1 MKKIIFLGDSIT
13 DDSHCFLENPLGNGY
28 VNMVAEKLNDSDGG
42 RKKYDIMNR
51 GHDGFT
57 IHELQ
62 AGSVGGGRFTASKFR
77 IEEIESLTSTD
88 WESNINMTVDVN
100 EEGVSTSLKQFT
112 KTGGYNALTK

>member
-57 IHELQ
+57 IH
-62 AGSVGGGRFTASKFR
+62 GVKR
-77 IEEIESLTSTD
+77 ILEKECILKRPDVVSILIGCNDVWTRMCDAKGLLEEHFATCYEPI
-88 WESNINMTVDVN
+88 
-100 EEGVSTSLKQFT
+100 LKHITQE
-112 KTGGYNALTK
+112 

>member
-1 MKKIIFLGDSIT
+1 M
-13 DDSHCFLENPLGNGY
+13 
-28 VNMVAEKLNDSDGG
+28 NMVAEKLNDSDGG

-100 EEGVSTSLKQFT
+100 EEGVITTNPEIIEENVKNKISSLL
-112 KTGGYNALTK
+112 LTKEINQQIVNRFACN